1 MSFPLFVVDAFADAP
16 FGGNSAAVCLLPG
29 PADATWMQALAAELR
44 QPATAF
50 VWPVGNG
57 YGLRWFVAAAELRL
71 CGHGTLATAHV
82 LWESGALSL
91 DAPACFETM
100 SGPLAACRDGD
111 LIALDF
117 PAEQMRP
124 VEPPPDLLEALH
136 VEPRAVLRGSMDYL
150 VELGSDAEVRA
161 LSPDVRRLR
170 LVETRGV
177 IVTAPAQTDAYDCV
191 SRFFA
196 PSVGLDEDAVTGSAH
211 CAIGPYWG
219 ERLGKTTLRA
229 YQASARGGAL
239 QVRLDG
245 SRVELAGRAVTVLR
259 GSLLATPQSSA

>member
-1 MSFPLFVVDAFADAP
+1 MSVPLYLVDAFADAP
-16 FGGNSAAVCLLPG
+16 FGGNSAAVCLLTG
-29 PADATWMQALAAELR
+29 PADAAWMQALAAELR

-50 VWPVGNG
+50 VWPAGDG

-82 LWESGALSL
+82 LWESGALPPSE
-91 DAPACFETM
+91 PARFETA
-100 SGPLAACRDGD
+100 SGSLAARRVGD

-117 PAEQMRP
+117 PAEP
-124 VEPPPDLLEALH
+124 VQPAVPPSSLLEALR
-136 VEPRAVLRGSMDYL
+136 VEPRAVLRGSLDYL
-150 VELGSDAEVRA
+150 MELGSEADVRA
-161 LSPDVRRLR
+161 LSPDFASLRR
-170 LVETRGV
+170 VETRGV
-177 IVTAPAQTDAYDCV
+177 IVTAPAQTAGYDCV

-239 QVRLDG
+239 RVRLDG
-245 SRVELAGRAVTVLR
+245 SRVELAGHAVTVLR
-259 GSLLATPQSSA
+259 GSLLAAPPT